1 MISKFFLRNKFR
13 MLRDAAKSEE
23 KDEQIYKFLREFE
36 CFKSFE
42 SVFIY
47 YSVKSEV
54 DTLKTIRKALADG
67 KKVALPKCTDRNG
80 NMEFYFVND
89 IENSLT
95 DAFFTLKEP
104 DTSVCELAV
113 PDEKSVFIVPGM
125 AFDKKGY
132 RLGYGGGYYD
142 RFLSNFKG
150 MKIGLCFE
158 ECLCDCL
165 PSDEHDIKVDFIIT
179 DVKIYETK

>member
-1 MISKFFLRNKFR
+1 MLSKIFFRNKFR
-13 MLRDAAKSEE
+13 LLRNAAKSEE
-23 KDEQIYKFLREFE
+23 KDEQIHKFLREFE
-36 CFKSFE
+36 CFKSSE

-54 DTLKTIRKALADG
+54 DTLKTIRKALEDG

-95 DAFFTLKEP
+95 DGFLSLKEP
-104 DTSVCELAV
+104 DISVCEFAV

-142 RFLSNFKG
+142 RFLSNLKG

-158 ECLCDCL
+158 ECLCDRL
-165 PSDEHDIKVDFIIT
+165 PTDEHDIKVDYIIT
-179 DVKIYETK
+179 DMKIYETK